1 MCCVCGHA
9 LSVACIYIFFLGG
22 DGWVLFVSKLLKF
35 GRGVYRSGREFGVV
49 GLEARL
55 STLGAE

>member
-1 MCCVCGHA
+1 MDMRC
-9 LSVACIYIFFLGG
+9 LSHVYIFFFGG
-22 DGWVLFVSKLLKF
+22 GGMVLFVSKLLKF

>member
-1 MCCVCGHA
+1 MDMRC
-9 LSVACIYIFFLGG
+9 LSHVYIFFFGG
-22 DGWVLFVSKLLKF
+22 GMGDVLFVSKLLKF

>member
-1 MCCVCGHA
+1 MDTFH
-9 LSVACIYIFFLGG
+9 LIIYSIHIFFLGG

-55 STLGAE
+55 STRGAE